1 MAERYGDTGRL
12 GPNSNIQP
20 RVCNS
25 DDKGIGDY
33 DSCRI
38 PAYDKYFEVRTSP
51 GDWDECK

>member
-12 GPNSNIQP
+12 GPNSNIQQ

-38 PAYDKYFEVRTSP
+38 QAYDKYFEVRTSP